1 MNDLLAGLNGGNV
14 PALDLIF
21 MITLVALLPSI
32 AVMMTSFTR
41 TIIILSFTRNAM
53 GIQQT
58 PPNTVLVGISLFL
71 TLYIM
76 SPVIGR
82 VNAEAYEPY
91 TRGEITQMEAVQRM
105 GVPIKEFMLRNTE
118 KETLDHFVEM
128 SGTQTH
134 CQEFPLGIL
143 SQEVFMSNLQVLD
156 IMYQAFQLALRLSM
170 PFLLVSMAVGVLIA
184 IFQAATQINEQTM
197 TFVPK
202 LLAILAMMGI
212 LGSSMLVMLQDFTRQ
227 VCAMIAG
234 G

>member
-58 PPNTVLVGISLFL
+58 PPNMVLVGISLFL

-128 SGTQTH
+128 SGTQT
-134 CQEFPLGIL
+134 EERVEDYPFTVVTPA
-143 SQEVFMSNLQVLD
+143 FMTSELKRGFVAGFL
-156 IMYQAFQLALRLSM
+156 IYL
-170 PFLLVSMAVGVLIA
+170 PFLLIDIVVATTLMSMGMVMLPPTMVSLP
-184 IFQAATQINEQTM
+184 F
-197 TFVPK
+197 K
-202 LLAILAMMGI
+202 LLLFVTVNGWE
-212 LGSSMLVMLQDFTRQ
+212 LLFSSIVRSFR
-227 VCAMIAG
+227 
-234 G
+234 